1 MQNSIKFVEKS
12 LKINMQQIKS
22 IVKLEIIV
30 VLQANTEVLQIA
42 CVV

>member
-1 MQNSIKFVEKS
+1 MQNSITFVEKS
-12 LKINMQQIKS
+12 LKINMQRIKS

>member
-1 MQNSIKFVEKS
+1 MQNSITFVEKS